1 MPATYTCTNDQS
13 KKFTQLCCDAIMV
26 IYTCRHY
33 TFTGIK
39 ISPAWNMATD
49 SNWLPN
55 LRASVSTFCAV
66 MPDNQQWVAYAPFA
80 EANGSKSPDIY
91 NLIISRTWNV
101 NITLIW
107 YNILLAYHHR
117 DGWSRRCTISD
128 PWPKHCAPPQ
138 LPWPIIYTSLN
149 LRMAYDTN
157 GPDFSNS
164 IWHAANH
171 NHMYATFA
179 WIHGTL
185 LCMTGAKVNK
195 EATCKGDR
203 STFN

>member
-128 PWPKHCAPPQ
+128 PWPKHCAPPPPAT
-138 LPWPIIYTSLN
+138 LTNYIHIIEPQ
-149 LRMAYDTN
+149 N
-157 GPDFSNS
+157 G
-164 IWHAANH
+164 IWHQWSWLFKL
-171 NHMYATFA
+171 HMARSQSQPHVRY
-179 WIHGTL
+179 
-185 LCMTGAKVNK
+185 LCLDSRHAFMHDWGQSQQ
-195 EATCKGDR
+195 R
-203 STFN
+203 SYM